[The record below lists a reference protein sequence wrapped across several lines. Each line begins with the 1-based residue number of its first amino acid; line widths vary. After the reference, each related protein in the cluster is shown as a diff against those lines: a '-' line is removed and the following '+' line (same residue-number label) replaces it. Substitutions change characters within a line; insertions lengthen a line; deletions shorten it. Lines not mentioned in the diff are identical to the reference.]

1 VKKYADQQLTAMLKA
16 PLLKPEQ
23 EIQLGRQV
31 QRWQE
36 LLAHKG
42 DGEPR
47 AWAERCGIAP
57 AELARACRRGQ
68 RARDRMI
75 VCNMRLVVS
84 VSRAFLHR
92 CGDLEAMDLLQEGA
106 LALNVAALKFDPSRG
121 YKFSTYAM
129 AWIRRF
135 MTRAIQ
141 DRGRAI
147 RIPIHI
153 YQRKAMM
160 MRCAEEAQSRG
171 ERMTLE
177 QAFDASGSSGRI
189 DYIRAAEAVWSVGS
203 IDAVAP
209 GMDSG
214 TTTIESIAAP
224 EVELPVE
231 LGPEHQQ
238 LLGAVDALP
247 SHVAAAI
254 RLRFGIGGVKES
266 STADIARAL
275 GMSDRNVRYAIKS
288 ALPRLKAAVSPAKSR

>member
-1 VKKYADQQLTAMLKA
+1 VKKYDDQQLTAILEA
-16 PLLKPEQ
+16 PLLMPEQ

-31 QRWQE
+31 QRWQK

-47 AWAERCGIAP
+47 AWAGRCGITT

-75 VCNMRLVVS
+75 VCNMRLVVT
-84 VSRAFLHR
+84 VSRAFLYR

-177 QAFDASGSSGRI
+177 QAFEASGSSGRI
-189 DYIRAAEAVWSVGS
+189 DCIRAAEAVWSVGS

-209 GMDSG
+209 GMDSD

-224 EVELPVE
+224 DVELPVE
-231 LGPEHQQ
+231 PGPKHQQ
-238 LLGAVDALP
+238 LIEAIDALP
-247 SHVAAAI
+247 PRAAAAL
-254 RLRFGIGGVKES
+254 RLRFGIGGVTES
-266 STADIARAL
+266 SIKDIAHAL
-275 GMSDRNVRYAIKS
+275 KMGDRGVRYAIQG
-288 ALPRLKAAVSPAKSR
+288 ALPKLKAALSPAESR